1 MVRRSDFRLTLW
13 RETYCLLTTGSIVR
27 GDFST
32 LWRLCI
38 EFPSQPKLASSL
50 PNKRLSYWRL
60 TGCARNDGE
69 RDLRF
74 EGYGDN
80 REGDIRRSDF
90 RLTVWL
96 VAYASLTVSS
106 IVSGD
111 SSVQFLLTS
120 AKVGRR
126 LAARR

>member
-1 MVRRSDFRLTLW
+1 MV
-13 RETYCLLTTGSIVR
+13 
-27 GDFST
+27 
-32 LWRLCI
+32 
-38 EFPSQPKLASSL
+38 
-50 PNKRLSYWRL
+50 
-60 TGCARNDGE
+60 
-69 RDLRF
+69 
-74 EGYGDN
+74 
-80 REGDIRRSDF
+80 RRSDF

-106 IVSGD
+106 IVLGD